1 MKRNIY
7 EIELEIPNSGIFIMS
22 LENENLIISLNVVKF
37 IEINAEKIATLD
49 GKLDAGE
56 LAKPLNPYIIYKTL
70 EENHKNNFNGVKII
84 DKIEEE
90 NNIVYYFNFGLT
102 LNTFIEQIK
111 ENIDETLL
119 KKINKMKNFISF
131 CCFSCEI
138 AGDTTSI
145 SLSELENLKNSYGY
159 EGKNYKS
166 IFKKEVYIN
175 YSCLERIVFSNCEF
189 KSKISLHKI
198 DNSHKIAFCNG
209 IDFAN
214 CIFEDDVNFKR
225 FVSGT
230 PLPDNKYYNNERD
243 TIFENCIFNKRVD
256 FHNSK
261 FVNSVYFTNSHFKDY
276 VDFHACE
283 FNKIACFYG
292 VTFDKA
298 PNFSACYFK
307 EPKAVNLIN
316 VDIDKLDFKSV
327 EKYIEDNYQDETCEN
342 KQEITE
348 EQRNNNCKLKC
359 AKHLKDSFRVIKDV
373 LITQNN
379 TLEAQEWHKLELYA
393 KEKELEIQLS
403 KNKNDNLKK
412 ESKNQVYNPKDYEKF
427 NYSKIIPLIIFLLK
441 IIGHLSVN
449 ILIFVELVLVA
460 PFFTIMFYCVYV
472 VFFIYKILTFI
483 LKSFYPLDINKFIIF
498 WRIKFNKIKRKLIVS
513 GRKMLD
519 FTLWSDCVLL
529 QVYRNTS
536 NHHTNFL
543 KILNFTILMISLYA
557 FMGFV
562 FSKTINFILS
572 FNSVSII
579 IASYIILLVFALML
593 VNVKKQLYQYAV
605 ILIFMLC
612 GAFTIS
618 MILFLSSEYI
628 SIFCFL
634 IYFLGVLIFYLFFIC
649 KIKLFIFLV
658 RFFAYMIFIA
668 TIITKPQFINPFTG
682 VFSSDKLYES
692 QFEKSLNDLN
702 ASAIVNLASILQNDF
717 NLHLKDQNISFTEL
731 NSAKALIIAN
741 KEKLKEILSKV
752 YNDKYVSD
760 YKKVLNELENNT
772 SNVKN
777 IIEEIDNKNNNS
789 VVSAQLNKFLKL
801 NFSQEIDIL
810 YAIKSNFSISE
821 KLSPEQMALFDQKD
835 SQDKLKSV
843 LALLKF
849 KSSFEGILKIINQ
862 DEITENTIKSTGVL
876 YGIILLLCIFSLQKT
891 ARKNSI
897 VPS

>member
-307 EPKAVNLIN
+307 ESKAVNLIN

-593 VNVKKQLYQYAV
+593 VNVKKQLYQYGV

-741 KEKLKEILSKV
+741 KENL
-752 YNDKYVSD
+752 
-760 YKKVLNELENNT
+760 
-772 SNVKN
+772 
-777 IIEEIDNKNNNS
+777 
-789 VVSAQLNKFLKL
+789 LKL
-801 NFSQEIDIL
+801 NDANLNITKEVL
-810 YAIKSNFSISE
+810 GE
-821 KLSPEQMALFDQKD
+821 KYTEL
-835 SQDKLKSV
+835 
-843 LALLKF
+843 
-849 KSSFEGILKIINQ
+849 LKIINQ
-862 DEITENTIKSTGVL
+862 DKITENTIKSTSVL
-876 YGIILLLCIFSLQKT
+876 YSIILLLCIFSLQKT

>member
-1 MKRNIY
+1 MERNIHN
-7 EIELEIPNSGIFIMS
+7 IELEIPNSGIFIMG
-22 LENENLIISLNVVKF
+22 LENENLIISLDLAKF
-37 IEINAEKIATLD
+37 ECKK
-49 GKLDAGE
+49 KLNAGE
-56 LAKPLNPYIIYKTL
+56 LAKPLHPYIIYEVL
-70 EENHKNNFNGVKII
+70 EKNNKNIFNDVKII
-84 DKIEEE
+84 DKIEDE
-90 NNIVYYFNFGLT
+90 NNIIYYFNFRLI
-102 LNTFIEQIK
+102 LK
-111 ENIDETLL
+111 ENEDNKNKEALKTLSF
-119 KKINKMKNFISF
+119 MQNFIPAYF
-131 CCFSCEI
+131 FSYQI
-138 AGDTTSI
+138 IGDSKAI
-145 SLSELENLKNSYGY
+145 PKNVLEDLKNRYGY

-175 YSCLERIVFSNCEF
+175 CNCLERLNFSHCEFESKVSLRFLKDNKYKEFHNGVDFSNCIF
-189 KSKISLHKI
+189 K
-198 DNSHKIAFCNG
+198 NEV
-209 IDFAN
+209 DFSY
-214 CIFEDDVNFKR
+214 

-230 PLPDNKYYNNERD
+230 PLPDNKYYNNAQNTLFKD
-243 TIFENCIFNKRVD
+243 CIFENKVD

-261 FVNSVYFTNSHFKDY
+261 ITNNIYFNNAHFKDY
-276 VDFHACE
+276 VDFHECE
-283 FNKIACFYG
+283 FEKTASFYG
-292 VTFDKA
+292 VRFEKV

-307 EPKAVNLIN
+307 EPKAVNLTN
-316 VDIDKLDFKSV
+316 VNIDKLDFKSL
-327 EKYIEDNYQDETCEN
+327 EQYIEDNYKDESYKNETKGIQDE
-342 KQEITE
+342 KEIFKIQNE
-348 EQRNNNCKLKC
+348 HQLRY
-359 AKHLKDSFRVIKDV
+359 AKNLKDSFRVIKDV

-379 TLEAQEWHKLELYA
+379 KLEVQEWHKLELYA

-483 LKSFYPLDINKFIIF
+483 LKPFYPLDINKFIIF

-572 FNSVSII
+572 LNSVSII

>member
-1 MKRNIY
+1 FEYAN
-7 EIELEIPNSGIFIMS
+7 
-22 LENENLIISLNVVKF
+22 
-37 IEINAEKIATLD
+37 
-49 GKLDAGE
+49 
-56 LAKPLNPYIIYKTL
+56 
-70 EENHKNNFNGVKII
+70 
-84 DKIEEE
+84 
-90 NNIVYYFNFGLT
+90 
-102 LNTFIEQIK
+102 
-111 ENIDETLL
+111 
-119 KKINKMKNFISF
+119 
-131 CCFSCEI
+131 
-138 AGDTTSI
+138 
-145 SLSELENLKNSYGY
+145 
-159 EGKNYKS
+159 
-166 IFKKEVYIN
+166 
-175 YSCLERIVFSNCEF
+175 FSNCYF
-189 KSKISLHKI
+189 KNEVYFK
-198 DNSHKIAFCNG
+198 NN
-209 IDFAN
+209 DFKQV
-214 CIFEDDVNFKR
+214 IFR
-225 FVSGT
+225 
-230 PLPDNKYYNNERD
+230 
-243 TIFENCIFNKRVD
+243 
-256 FHNSK
+256 NSK
-261 FVNSVYFTNSHFKDY
+261 FNDNVYFNNAHFKDY
-276 VDFHACE
+276 VDFHECE
-283 FNKIACFYG
+283 FEKTASFYG
-292 VTFDKA
+292 VRFEKA

-316 VDIDKLDFKSV
+316 VDIDKLDFRSA
-327 EKYIEDNYQDETCEN
+327 EDYIQDNYQDGNYKNAIKNNEKIQKDEKELYRIEN
-342 KQEITE
+342 EH
-348 EQRNNNCKLKC
+348 KLRY
-359 AKHLKDSFRVIKDV
+359 AKNLKDSFRVIKDV
-373 LITQNN
+373 LINQNN

-593 VNVKKQLYQYAV
+593 VNVKKQLYQYGV

-741 KEKLKEILSKV
+741 KENL
-752 YNDKYVSD
+752 
-760 YKKVLNELENNT
+760 
-772 SNVKN
+772 
-777 IIEEIDNKNNNS
+777 
-789 VVSAQLNKFLKL
+789 LKL
-801 NFSQEIDIL
+801 NDANLNITKEVL
-810 YAIKSNFSISE
+810 GE
-821 KLSPEQMALFDQKD
+821 KYTEL
-835 SQDKLKSV
+835 
-843 LALLKF
+843 
-849 KSSFEGILKIINQ
+849 LKIINQ
-862 DEITENTIKSTGVL
+862 DKITENTIKSTSVL
-876 YGIILLLCIFSLQKT
+876 YSIILLLCIFSLQKT

>member
-1 MKRNIY
+1 MEEKIKQAIENIAKNLEVHKEY
-7 EIELEIPNSGIFIMS
+7 IRFDNTEQIYIIEDYLDNKIIEIKKDIKFDNLMDYPLKFSYCNFLETVIGWNKTFKEKIIFKEVVFCKVVNFSFSIFDKNINFS
-22 LENENLIISLNVVKF
+22 NVKF
-37 IEINAEKIATLD
+37 EDKLYFEKCQFKEKFEFFGIN
-49 GKLDAGE
+49 
-56 LAKPLNPYIIYKTL
+56 
-70 EENHKNNFNGVKII
+70 
-84 DKIEEE
+84 
-90 NNIVYYFNFGLT
+90 
-102 LNTFIEQIK
+102 
-111 ENIDETLL
+111 
-119 KKINKMKNFISF
+119 
-131 CCFSCEI
+131 
-138 AGDTTSI
+138 
-145 SLSELENLKNSYGY
+145 NLKVEFNNSLF
-159 EGKNYKS
+159 E
-166 IFKKEVYIN
+166 KEVYFGKEIN
-175 YSCLERIVFSNCEF
+175 DKNIEKSNSFGSCSFEYANFSNCYFKNEVYFKNNEF
-189 KSKISLHKI
+189 KQV
-198 DNSHKIAFCNG
+198 F
-209 IDFAN
+209 F
-214 CIFEDDVNFKR
+214 R
-225 FVSGT
+225 
-230 PLPDNKYYNNERD
+230 
-243 TIFENCIFNKRVD
+243 
-256 FHNSK
+256 NSK
-261 FVNSVYFTNSHFKDY
+261 FNDNVYFNNSVFKDY
-276 VDFHACE
+276 TDFHECE
-283 FNKIACFYG
+283 FEKTACFYG
-292 VTFDKA
+292 VRFDKA

-327 EKYIEDNYQDETCEN
+327 EKYIEDNYKDESYKNETKGIQDKKEFFKIKN
-342 KQEITE
+342 KH
-348 EQRNNNCKLKC
+348 KLRY
-359 AKHLKDSFRVIKDV
+359 AKNLKDSFRVIKDV

-427 NYSKIIPLIIFLLK
+427 NYSKIISLIIFLLK
-441 IIGHLSVN
+441 TIGYLSVN
-449 ILIFVELVLVA
+449 ILIIIELVLVA

-519 FTLWSDCVLL
+519 FTLWFDCVLL

-562 FSKTINFILS
+562 FSKTINFISS

-579 IASYIILLVFALML
+579 IASYIILLVFTLML
-593 VNVKKQLYQYAV
+593 VNVKKQLYQYGV

-692 QFEKSLNDLN
+692 KFEKRLNDLN
-702 ASAIVNLASILQNDF
+702 TSAIMILTDISQDNF
-717 NLHLKDQNISFTEL
+717 NLPSKDQNISLTEL

-843 LALLKF
+843 LTLLKF
-849 KSSFEGILKIINQ
+849 KSSFEGILEVINQ
-862 DEITENTIKSTGVL
+862 DEIIQNIIKSTSVL
-876 YGIILLLCIFSLQKT
+876 YSIILLLCIFSLQKT

>member
-1 MKRNIY
+1 MERNIHN
-7 EIELEIPNSGIFIMS
+7 IELEIPNSGIFIMG
-22 LENENLIISLNVVKF
+22 LENENLIISLDLAKF
-37 IEINAEKIATLD
+37 ECKK
-49 GKLDAGE
+49 KLNAGE
-56 LAKPLNPYIIYKTL
+56 LAKPLHPYIIYEVL
-70 EENHKNNFNGVKII
+70 EKNNKNNFNDVKII
-84 DKIEEE
+84 DKIEDE
-90 NNIVYYFNFGLT
+90 NNIIYYFNFRLI
-102 LNTFIEQIK
+102 LK
-111 ENIDETLL
+111 ENEDNKNKEALKTLSF
-119 KKINKMKNFISF
+119 MQNFIPAYF
-131 CCFSCEI
+131 FSYQI
-138 AGDTTSI
+138 IGDSKAI
-145 SLSELENLKNSYGY
+145 PKNVLEYLKNRYGY

-175 YSCLERIVFSNCEF
+175 CNCFERLNFSHCEFESKVSLRFLKDNKYKEFHNGVDFSNCIF
-189 KSKISLHKI
+189 K
-198 DNSHKIAFCNG
+198 NEV
-209 IDFAN
+209 DFSYFA
-214 CIFEDDVNFKR
+214 
-225 FVSGT
+225 SGT
-230 PLPDNKYYNNERD
+230 PLPDNKYYNNAQNTLFKD
-243 TIFENCIFNKRVD
+243 CIFENKVD

-261 FVNSVYFTNSHFKDY
+261 ITNNIYFNNAHFKDY
-276 VDFHACE
+276 VDFHECE
-283 FNKIACFYG
+283 FEKTASFYG
-292 VTFDKA
+292 VRFEKV

-307 EPKAVNLIN
+307 EPKAVNLTN
-316 VDIDKLDFKSV
+316 VNIDKLDFKSL
-327 EKYIEDNYQDETCEN
+327 EQYIEDNYKDESYKNETKGIQDE
-342 KQEITE
+342 KEIFKIQNE
-348 EQRNNNCKLKC
+348 HQLRY
-359 AKHLKDSFRVIKDV
+359 AKNLKDSFRVIKDV

-379 TLEAQEWHKLELYA
+379 KLEVQEWHKLELYA

-483 LKSFYPLDINKFIIF
+483 LKPFYPLDINKFIIF

-572 FNSVSII
+572 LNSVSII

-821 KLSPEQMALFDQKD
+821 KLSPEQMAL
-835 SQDKLKSV
+835 
-843 LALLKF
+843 LKF

>member
-1 MKRNIY
+1 MERNIY
-7 EIELEIPNSGIFIMS
+7 EIELEIPNSGIFIMG
-22 LENENLIISLNVVKF
+22 LENENLIISLDLAKF
-37 IEINAEKIATLD
+37 ECKK
-49 GKLDAGE
+49 KLNAGE
-56 LAKPLNPYIIYKTL
+56 LAKPLHPYIIYEVL
-70 EENHKNNFNGVKII
+70 EKNNKNNFNGVKII
-84 DKIEEE
+84 DKRENE
-90 NNIVYYFNFGLT
+90 NNIIYYFNFRLI
-102 LNTFIEQIK
+102 LK
-111 ENIDETLL
+111 ENEDNKNKEALKTLSF
-119 KKINKMKNFISF
+119 MQNFIPAYF
-131 CCFSCEI
+131 FSYQI
-138 AGDTTSI
+138 IGDSKAI
-145 SLSELENLKNSYGY
+145 PKNVLEYLKNRYGY

-175 YSCLERIVFSNCEF
+175 CNCFERLNFSHCEFESKVSLRFLKDNKYKEFHNGVDFSNCIF
-189 KSKISLHKI
+189 K
-198 DNSHKIAFCNG
+198 NEV
-209 IDFAN
+209 DFSYFA
-214 CIFEDDVNFKR
+214 
-225 FVSGT
+225 SGT
-230 PLPDNKYYNNERD
+230 PLPDNKYYNNAQNTLFKD
-243 TIFENCIFNKRVD
+243 CIFENKVD

-261 FVNSVYFTNSHFKDY
+261 ITNNIYFNNAHFKDY
-276 VDFHACE
+276 VDFHECE
-283 FNKIACFYG
+283 FEKTASFYG
-292 VTFDKA
+292 VRFEKV

-307 EPKAVNLIN
+307 EPKAVNLTN
-316 VDIDKLDFKSV
+316 ANIDKLDFKSL
-327 EKYIEDNYQDETCEN
+327 EQYIEDNYKDESYKNETKGIQDE
-342 KQEITE
+342 KEIFKIQNE
-348 EQRNNNCKLKC
+348 HQLRY
-359 AKHLKDSFRVIKDV
+359 AKNLKDSFRVIKDV

-379 TLEAQEWHKLELYA
+379 KLEVQEWHKLELYA

-449 ILIFVELVLVA
+449 ILIFVEFVLVA

-593 VNVKKQLYQYAV
+593 VNVKKQLYQYGV

-692 QFEKSLNDLN
+692 KFEKRLNDLN
-702 ASAIVNLASILQNDF
+702 TSAIMILTDISQDNF
-717 NLHLKDQNISFTEL
+717 NLPSKDQNISLTEL

-843 LALLKF
+843 LTLLKF
-849 KSSFEGILKIINQ
+849 KSSFEGILEVINQ
-862 DEITENTIKSTGVL
+862 DEIIQNIIKSTSVL
-876 YGIILLLCIFSLQKT
+876 YSIILLLCIFSLQKT